1 MRVAGTWCDEWRGLQ
16 VDAVDRR
23 HMVGMEFRTEVECA
37 RDKAGVGAVADSH
50 GSSLATR
57 HVVVGCGEQLDT
69 RVVSLHVVWV
79 IVKDVDNAAA
89 RRFGFWQIRSMICSC
104 AWPTAQRMSKC
115 NTMASS
121 EVSPDTAPNTLS
133 ASANSFRR
141 YNQTTIGGSRSAFR
155 ILAIDTQAGAIWSLL
170 SIGQS
175 PALR

>member
-23 HMVGMEFRTEVECA
+23 HMVGMEFGTEVECA

-50 GSSLATR
+50 GSSLATE

-89 RRFGFWQIRSMICSC
+89 RRFGLCL
-104 AWPTAQRMSKC
+104 
-115 NTMASS
+115 
-121 EVSPDTAPNTLS
+121 NTLDDLFVCL
-133 ASANSFRR
+133 AYRLTDVEVQYDGIFR
-141 YNQTTIGGSRSAFR
+141 
-155 ILAIDTQAGAIWSLL
+155 SLT
-170 SIGQS
+170 
-175 PALR
+175 